1 MDIRIIKRLFTKR
14 MSLNQMFKLRYL
26 VLILLLLPGR
36 LFYSDT
42 VFAQEIMK
50 PAAQSYS
57 PEQIKK
63 GREILQ
69 QQQSS
74 EKGRTSDKLL
84 KTEQH
89 PDNTIE
95 KKTSP
100 FEEYVQSKSPL
111 TIATDIKQ
119 FGYELFEQ
127 PPGAFEPVDTLPVGP
142 DYLLGPGDELWISIW
157 GKLTAE
163 YSAIIDLEGKVNL
176 PQIGILQISG
186 LTFKAAKESI
196 ENEFAHYFKPQEVKI
211 NISTGRLRS
220 IRVFIVGRA
229 QKPGSYTLSS
239 LSTLVNALFAAGGP
253 GKSGTMRDIQVK
265 RNGATLVHFDMY
277 DFLLKGDKTK
287 DIRLMP
293 EDVIFIPPVGPLAG
307 IAGNVNTPAIYELKG
322 ETQLSSLLE
331 MAGGFNDVALK
342 GRIQIERII
351 NNNHQIIL
359 ESNLSETKTED
370 IKIQPGDLIKIFPVL
385 QSKST
390 VTVNGAVPREGEYG
404 FSDGMTIKDMLKLA
418 GGLTYYAYTTEAEL
432 FRTITTSEGMK
443 TEKYL
448 INLDKAMGGDTDNNL
463 LLKIDD
469 YLLVKNLP
477 EWEARKNVTVAGE
490 VRFPGNYAIEKG
502 ETLSSLIKRAGGYTD
517 KAFLKGATFTRE
529 SVRELQQRQIN
540 ESLDKLEQQLLSQ
553 SVRSS
558 ETALSPEQAEQL
570 KIAAEQKQALLIKM
584 RTARAKG
591 RISIRLDNL
600 EKFTGSSSDIIL
612 ENGDSLMVPEKPQQI
627 QVIGSVYNQTAFVF
641 EPEMSAASYINK
653 AGGMTRDADKNEIY
667 VLKIDGTAVSK
678 RVNGSLLSSGEAI
691 DPGDTIVV
699 PEKLEKIAWMRE
711 IKDITQILYQ
721 IAVTAGVLIVTF

>member
-1 MDIRIIKRLFTKR
+1 MLK
-14 MSLNQMFKLRYL
+14 SLYL
-26 VLILLLLPGR
+26 ALLLLLLPGM
-36 LFYSDT
+36 LFITDT
-42 VFAQEIMK
+42 AFAQDIMK
-50 PAAQSYS
+50 PATQSYS

-69 QQQSS
+69 QQEQQSPKKEQGKIENSTS
-74 EKGRTSDKLL
+74 EKPL
-84 KTEQH
+84 KTEQR
-89 PDNTIE
+89 PNNTTE
-95 KKTSP
+95 RKTSS
-100 FEEYVQSKSPL
+100 FEEYIQSKSPL
-111 TIATDIKQ
+111 TISTDIKQ
-119 FGYELFEQ
+119 FGYELFEE
-127 PPGAFEPVDTLPVGP
+127 PLSTFEPVDTLPVGP
-142 DYLLGPGDELWISIW
+142 DYLLGPGDELSISIW

-163 YSAIIDLEGKVNL
+163 YSAIIDPEGKINL

-186 LTFKAAKESI
+186 LTFKEARESI
-196 ENEFAHYFKPQEVKI
+196 ENEFARYFKPQEVKI

-253 GKSGTMRDIQVK
+253 GKSGSMRDIQVK

-277 DFLLKGDKTK
+277 DFLLKGNKTK

-293 EDVIFIPPVGPLAG
+293 EDVIFVPPVGPLAG

-351 NNNHQIIL
+351 NNNNQIIL
-359 ESNLSETKTED
+359 ESNLSETNTED

-448 INLDKAMGGDTDNNL
+448 INLEKAMGGDTDNNL
-463 LLKIDD
+463 LLKTDD
-469 YLLVKNLP
+469 YLFVKNLP
-477 EWEARKNVTVAGE
+477 EWETRKNVTVAGE

-502 ETLSSLIKRAGGYTD
+502 ETLSSLINRAGGYTD
-517 KAFLKGATFTRE
+517 NAYLKGATFTRE
-529 SVRELQQRQIN
+529 SVRELQQKQIN

-553 SVRSS
+553 SVRSA
-558 ETALSPEQAEQL
+558 ETALSPEQAEQQ
-570 KIAAEQKQALLIKM
+570 KIAAEQKKALLIKLRSAM
-584 RTARAKG
+584 AKG
-591 RISIRLDNL
+591 RISIRLDSL
-600 EKFTGSSSDIIL
+600 DKFTGSSSDIIL
-612 ENGDSLMVPEKPQQI
+612 ENGDGLTIPEKPQQI

-641 EPEMSAASYINK
+641 EPEMNAASYINK
-653 AGGMTRDADKNEIY
+653 AGGMTKDADKNEIY

-678 RVNGSLLSSGEAI
+678 RVNGRLLSSGEAI